1 MLQHLVRAEICSER
15 NTIMR
20 YTSPKLVQTLNA
32 NLAIMGQQKGSIF
45 VVDSL
50 DPTHARTAT
59 QGAYEADE

>member
-1 MLQHLVRAEICSER
+1 
-15 NTIMR
+15 MR